1 MSHRV
6 LAVMLASLA
15 LISGGCG
22 SGEPDSPEE
31 ETVAPETTQ
40 GEASPVPTQPLSTQ
54 PDEPATA
61 PKKAPSPSAG
71 LIGST
76 DPDERAQQIQ
86 SRINAE
92 RNGETQVASNEDPF
106 SLLSVPPA
114 RVKLPATVAA
124 DGTGVTIPGGTT
136 VAAGGTAVTTPGG
149 TTVTAD
155 GTTVTTPGGGAGTT
169 GGGAGTTGG
178 GAGTPGGGA
187 GSPEIASLP
196 PLPPVTAQVA
206 SPVSDIPTLFVP
218 STIPLSSESTIAVSP
233 TGGGGGGSTPSPS
246 STGGGG
252 GSTSSPSST
261 GGGGGGST
269 PSPSV
274 ESQPIAS
281 LPPLPPLPP
290 AIGPALP
297 PDEPVAALPPLDG
310 EPITQLPPLPVAIGP
325 AIPPAPVEPP
335 AVAETIT
342 ITGVVQVGNEIQVI
356 VQLPGNSSGRYV
368 KVGDLI
374 ANGTVRIKRV
384 EGIQGNNP
392 IVILEEEG
400 VEYARAVGDVPMIA
414 MEEPDRG

>member
-155 GTTVTTPGGGAGTT
+155 GTTVTTPGGGARTP

-187 GSPEIASLP
+187 GSSEIASLP

-218 STIPLSSESTIAVSP
+218 STIPLSS
-233 TGGGGGGSTPSPS
+233 
-246 STGGGG
+246 
-252 GSTSSPSST
+252 
-261 GGGGGGST
+261 
-269 PSPSV
+269 

>member
-1 MSHRV
+1 
-6 LAVMLASLA
+6 
-15 LISGGCG
+15 
-22 SGEPDSPEE
+22 
-31 ETVAPETTQ
+31 
-40 GEASPVPTQPLSTQ
+40 
-54 PDEPATA
+54 
-61 PKKAPSPSAG
+61 
-71 LIGST
+71 
-76 DPDERAQQIQ
+76 
-86 SRINAE
+86 
-92 RNGETQVASNEDPF
+92 
-106 SLLSVPPA
+106 
-114 RVKLPATVAA
+114 
-124 DGTGVTIPGGTT
+124 
-136 VAAGGTAVTTPGG
+136 
-149 TTVTAD
+149 
-155 GTTVTTPGGGAGTT
+155 
-169 GGGAGTTGG
+169 
-178 GAGTPGGGA
+178 
-187 GSPEIASLP
+187 
-196 PLPPVTAQVA
+196 
-206 SPVSDIPTLFVP
+206 PTLFVP
-218 STIPLSSESTIAVSP
+218 STIPLSSEK
-233 TGGGGGGSTPSPS
+233 
-246 STGGGG
+246 
-252 GSTSSPSST
+252 
-261 GGGGGGST
+261 
-269 PSPSV
+269 
-274 ESQPIAS
+274 SQPIAS

>member
-155 GTTVTTPGGGAGTT
+155 GTTVTTPGGGAGTP
-169 GGGAGTTGG
+169 AGW
-178 GAGTPGGGA
+178 TPVAVLEQPVAVLGHPVAVLGHPVAVLGHPVA
-187 GSPEIASLP
+187 VAPEIASLP

-218 STIPLSSESTIAVSP
+218 STIPLSSD
-233 TGGGGGGSTPSPS
+233 
-246 STGGGG
+246 
-252 GSTSSPSST
+252 T

>member
-218 STIPLSSESTIAVSP
+218 S
-233 TGGGGGGSTPSPS
+233 
-246 STGGGG
+246 
-252 GSTSSPSST
+252 
-261 GGGGGGST
+261 
-269 PSPSV
+269 
-274 ESQPIAS
+274 
-281 LPPLPPLPP
+281 
-290 AIGPALP
+290 
-297 PDEPVAALPPLDG
+297 
-310 EPITQLPPLPVAIGP
+310 
-325 AIPPAPVEPP
+325 
-335 AVAETIT
+335 
-342 ITGVVQVGNEIQVI
+342 
-356 VQLPGNSSGRYV
+356 
-368 KVGDLI
+368 
-374 ANGTVRIKRV
+374 
-384 EGIQGNNP
+384 
-392 IVILEEEG
+392 
-400 VEYARAVGDVPMIA
+400 
-414 MEEPDRG
+414 